1 MSLFLFWYITI
12 LFYPLESTYKWY
24 PTAFVFLCL
33 THFIQHTAFPID
45 PCCCKIS
52 FFFIAECVHVQLL
65 SSVWLFVAPWTI
77 VHQDPLSMGFP
88 RQEYWSELPFPSP
101 GDQTHISCI
110 GRWILYHW
118 ATREVLYSRVVFR
131 YILYIT
137 LSLSIHLLM
146 DTCCSHILTI
156 VNSAAMN
163 TGIYVSSQISIL
175 IFLAYIYPGV
185 EPLGHMAVPFLVF
198 EKLLYAFPQWLHQVT
213 FSSTFVIHV
222 LFDDH
227 YSDRCEVISHC
238 GLNLHFS
245 DY

>member
-33 THFIQHTAFPID
+33 THFIQHTAFPVD
-45 PCCCKIS
+45 PCCWKIS

-118 ATREVLYSRVVFR
+118 ATREVLYSRVVFH

-163 TGIYVSSQISIL
+163 IGIYVSSQISIL
-175 IFLAYIYPGV
+175 IFLAYIPWSWATGSHGSSILSFWETFIRFPTVAAPSYI
-185 EPLGHMAVPFLVF
+185 LINICYSCSFCWS
-198 EKLLYAFPQWLHQVT
+198 LLW
-213 FSSTFVIHV
+213 
-222 LFDDH
+222 
-227 YSDRCEVISHC
+227 
-238 GLNLHFS
+238 
-245 DY
+245 